1 MSRLISFAS
10 FLAAVNAHGYV
21 QNIVV
26 NGVYYSGWEI
36 NTYPYMT
43 DPPVVAAWQIPNSN
57 GPIDVSNGY
66 TTEDIICNLNATNA
80 AGYVEVAAGDKI
92 NLQWSAWP
100 DTHHGPVISYLADCG
115 DDCTTVD
122 KTSLEFFKIDAVGL
136 VDDSSVPG
144 TWGDDELIENN
155 NSWMVEIP
163 SSIAPGNYVL
173 RHEIIALHSAGTE
186 GGAQNYPQ
194 CFNLKVTGSGTDSPA
209 GTLGTELYNLDDPG
223 ILVNIYSSLSTY
235 VIPGP
240 TLYSGASSIAQATSA
255 ITATGSATS
264 GAGGAAATGSS
275 AATTSAAAASATT
288 TTTTTAAAQTAKSSA
303 ASAPSSAATASVP
316 AAAPTTATASTTTS
330 SATSVGTTLTRT
342 TLATTTT
349 TAAAEPSVP
358 AAEPSASAPASSG
371 SAGGSNALYA
381 QCGGLNFKGASGC
394 VAGATCK
401 KMNPYYSQCVSA

>member
-1 MSRLISFAS
+1 MSRLVSFAS
-10 FLAAVNAHGYV
+10 LLAAVNAHGYV

-57 GPIDVSNGY
+57 GPVDVSNGY

-100 DTHHGPVISYLADCG
+100 DTHHGNSCPSPILAYDILIPPSKGPVISYLADCG

-122 KTSLEFFKIDAVGL
+122 KTTLEFFKIDAVGL
-136 VDDSSVPG
+136 VDDSTVPG

-163 SSIAPGNYVL
+163 TSIAPGNYVL

-223 ILVNIYSSLSTY
+223 ILVNIYASLSTY

-240 TLYSGASSIAQATSA
+240 TLYSGATSIAQATSA

-275 AATTSAAAASATT
+275 AATTT
-288 TTTTTAAAQTAKSSA
+288 AAQTAKS
-303 ASAPSSAATASVP
+303 ASAPSSAATGSVP
-316 AAAPTTATASTTTS
+316 AAPTTATVSTTTS
-330 SATSVGTTLTRT
+330 IATSVGTTLTRT

-349 TAAAEPSVP
+349 AA
-358 AAEPSASAPASSG
+358 AAEPSASAPAPSGNSASG
-371 SAGGSNALYA
+371 SNPLYA

>member
-1 MSRLISFAS
+1 MSRLVSFAS

-43 DPPVVAAWQIPNSN
+43 DPPVVAAWQMPNSN
-57 GPIDVSNGY
+57 GPVDVSNGY

-122 KTSLEFFKIDAVGL
+122 KTTLEFFKIDAVGL
-136 VDDSSVPG
+136 VDDSTVPG

-223 ILVNIYSSLSTY
+223 ILVNIYTSLSTY

-240 TLYSGASSIAQATSA
+240 TLYSGATSIAQTTSA

-275 AATTSAAAASATT
+275 AATTT
-288 TTTTTAAAQTAKSSA
+288 AQTAKSAVSA
-303 ASAPSSAATASVP
+303 SSSAATATVT
-316 AAAPTTATASTTTS
+316 APTTATASTTTS
-330 SATSVGTTLTRT
+330 VATSVGTTLTRT

-349 TAAAEPSVP
+349 AAAAEPSVP
-358 AAEPSASAPASSG
+358 AAEPSASAAASSG
-371 SAGGSNALYA
+371 SSASGSNPLYA

>member
-1 MSRLISFAS
+1 
-10 FLAAVNAHGYV
+10 
-21 QNIVV
+21 
-26 NGVYYSGWEI
+26 
-36 NTYPYMT
+36 
-43 DPPVVAAWQIPNSN
+43 
-57 GPIDVSNGY
+57 
-66 TTEDIICNLNATNA
+66 
-80 AGYVEVAAGDKI
+80 
-92 NLQWSAWP
+92 
-100 DTHHGPVISYLADCG
+100 VISYLADCG

-122 KTSLEFFKIDAVGL
+122 KTTLEFFKIDAVGL
-136 VDDSSVPG
+136 VDDSTVPG

-240 TLYSGASSIAQATSA
+240 TLYSGATSIAQATSA
-255 ITATGSATS
+255 ITATGSATA

-275 AATTSAAAASATT
+275 AATTSAAAASTTAATT
-288 TTTTTAAAQTAKSSA
+288 TTVAAQTAKSA
-303 ASAPSSAATASVP
+303 ASTTPSA
-316 AAAPTTATASTTTS
+316 AAAPTTAAASTMTS
-330 SATSVGTTLTRT
+330 FATSVGTTLTRT

-349 TAAAEPSVP
+349 AAAAEPSVP
-358 AAEPSASAPASSG
+358 AAEPSALAPASSG
-371 SAGGSNALYA
+371 SSATGSNPLYA

-401 KMNPYYSQCVSA
+401 KMNPYYSQCVSE

>member
-1 MSRLISFAS
+1 M
-10 FLAAVNAHGYV
+10 
-21 QNIVV
+21 
-26 NGVYYSGWEI
+26 
-36 NTYPYMT
+36 
-43 DPPVVAAWQIPNSN
+43 
-57 GPIDVSNGY
+57 
-66 TTEDIICNLNATNA
+66 
-80 AGYVEVAAGDKI
+80 
-92 NLQWSAWP
+92 
-100 DTHHGPVISYLADCG
+100 ISYLADCG

-122 KTSLEFFKIDAVGL
+122 KTTLEFFKIDAVGL
-136 VDDSSVPG
+136 VDDSTVPG

-163 SSIAPGNYVL
+163 TSIAPGNYVL

-223 ILVNIYSSLSTY
+223 ILVNIYTSLSTY

-240 TLYSGASSIAQATSA
+240 TLYSGATSIAQATSA

-275 AATTSAAAASATT
+275 AATTTAAAASTT
-288 TTTTTAAAQTAKSSA
+288 ATTTTAAAQTAKS
-303 ASAPSSAATASVP
+303 ASAPSSAATGSVP
-316 AAAPTTATASTTTS
+316 AAAPTTATVSTTTS
-330 SATSVGTTLTRT
+330 TATSVGTTLTRT

-349 TAAAEPSVP
+349 AAAAEPSVP

-371 SAGGSNALYA
+371 SSASGSNPLYA

>member
-1 MSRLISFAS
+1 MSRLVSFAS

-57 GPIDVSNGY
+57 GPVDVSNGY

-122 KTSLEFFKIDAVGL
+122 KTTLEFFKIDAVGL
-136 VDDSSVPG
+136 VDDSTVPG

-163 SSIAPGNYVL
+163 TSIAPGNYVL

-223 ILVNIYSSLSTY
+223 ILVNIYTSLSTY

-240 TLYSGASSIAQATSA
+240 TLYSGATSIAQATSA

-275 AATTSAAAASATT
+275 AATTTAAAASTT
-288 TTTTTAAAQTAKSSA
+288 ATTTTAAAQTAKS
-303 ASAPSSAATASVP
+303 ASAPSSAATGSVP
-316 AAAPTTATASTTTS
+316 AAAPTTASVSTTTS
-330 SATSVGTTLTRT
+330 TATSVGTTLTRT

-349 TAAAEPSVP
+349 ATAAEPSVP
-358 AAEPSASAPASSG
+358 AAEPSASAPASTGSSASG
-371 SAGGSNALYA
+371 SNPLYA

>member
-1 MSRLISFAS
+1 MSRLVSFAS

-57 GPIDVSNGY
+57 GPVDVSNGY

-144 TWGDDELIENN
+144 TWGDDELIKNN

-209 GTLGTELYNLDDPG
+209 GTLGTELYILDDPG

-240 TLYSGASSIAQATSA
+240 TLYSGATSIAQATSA

-275 AATTSAAAASATT
+275 GA
-288 TTTTTAAAQTAKSSA
+288 TTTAAAATTSTTTAAAADTAKSSTV
-303 ASAPSSAATASVP
+303 SAPSSPATPSVP
-316 AAAPTTATASTTTS
+316 VVAPTTATGSTTTS
-330 SATSVGTTLTRT
+330 LATSTGTTLTRTTLTRT

-349 TAAAEPSVP
+349 AAVAEPSG
-358 AAEPSASAPASSG
+358 SAPSPSG
-371 SAGGSNALYA
+371 SSETGSNPLYA
-381 QCGGLNFKGASGC
+381 QCGGINFKGASGC
-394 VAGATCK
+394 AAGATCK
-401 KMNPYYSQCVSA
+401 KMNPYYWQCVAA